1 MSAFSR
7 VDEGGV
13 GSDVLLVRSLLLH
26 RRTWR
31 AVISVVDYD
40 LSWPTR
46 FAALRDTYA
55 RAFDAACVPFVAI
68 EHVGSTAV
76 AGLPAKPVIDIDVV
90 VAGTMVA
97 AGGEVLSSLGFTA
110 LGELGIPRRWAFKQ
124 LPDLDATNTYIIVAK
139 SLSLRNHLALRDTLR
154 ADLVLRDKYADLKRA
169 VAAVAEDI
177 DAYGRGKNKMIQEIL
192 TAAGL
197 RPDELDS
204 TNDNQVPSHTEVP
217 R

>member
-1 MSAFSR
+1 M
-7 VDEGGV
+7 
-13 GSDVLLVRSLLLH
+13 
-26 RRTWR
+26 
-31 AVISVVDYD
+31 
-40 LSWPTR
+40 P
-46 FAALRDTYA
+46 
-55 RAFDAACVPFVAI
+55 
-68 EHVGSTAV
+68 
-76 AGLPAKPVIDIDVV
+76 GLPAKPVIDIDVV

-110 LGELGIPRRWAFKQ
+110 LGELGIPQRWAFKQ
-124 LPDLDATNTYIIVAK
+124 PQDLDATNTYIIVAK

-154 ADLVLRDKYADLKRA
+154 ADPVLRDKYADVKRA

-192 TAAGL
+192 AAAGL

-204 TNDNQVPSHTEVP
+204 INDNQVPSHTEVP